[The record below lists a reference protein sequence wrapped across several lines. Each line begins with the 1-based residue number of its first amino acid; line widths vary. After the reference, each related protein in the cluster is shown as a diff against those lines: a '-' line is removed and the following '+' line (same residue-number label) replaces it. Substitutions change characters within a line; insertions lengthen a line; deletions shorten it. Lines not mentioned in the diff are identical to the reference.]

1 MLLICIWSHIFCNI
15 LTWSRKV
22 TTMIDIQVSL
32 TDSFLFSFRSFR
44 TPLILPFST
53 VPPRKNASAW
63 MHRTDCPHCLLR
75 SLSSPVKQSAAIQ
88 ITVTYRTWSTCPQQL
103 KAQPLKAGQLK
114 AQPLKARQVKAQ
126 PLKARQ
132 LKAQPLKAG
141 QLKAFIAINALRKIQ
156 YTIGTN
162 FWNTLYGKRAKKS
175 YALRNLNF
183 NEESPQMGRPRMDKL
198 FRLLLIILISFIVHI
213 SPFIDYIQFY

>member
-1 MLLICIWSHIFCNI
+1 MENHRKMLLICIWSHFFCDI

-22 TTMIDIQVSL
+22 TTMTDIQVSL

-63 MHRTDCPHCLLR
+63 MRRIDCPHCLLR

-103 KAQPLKAGQLK
+103 KVQPLKAGQLKAQPLKAGQLK
-114 AQPLKARQVKAQ
+114 AQPLKAQPSKAK
-126 PLKARQ
+126 PLKVAWTKFSHLLWQ
-132 LKAQPLKAG
+132 
-141 QLKAFIAINALRKIQ
+141 FIIPWFSWPCGLNCLI
-156 YTIGTN
+156 
-162 FWNTLYGKRAKKS
+162 KS
-175 YALRNLNF
+175 WFVVYRN
-183 NEESPQMGRPRMDKL
+183 
-198 FRLLLIILISFIVHI
+198 
-213 SPFIDYIQFY
+213 

>member
-1 MLLICIWSHIFCNI
+1 MENHRKMLLICIWSHIFCNI

-32 TDSFLFSFRSFR
+32 TDRFLFSFRSFR

-63 MHRTDCPHCLLR
+63 MHRIYCPHCLLR

-114 AQPLKARQVKAQ
+114 AQPCTESPTTQGATTESRTTQVNE
-126 PLKARQ
+126 PS
-132 LKAQPLKAG
+132 G
-141 QLKAFIAINALRKIQ
+141 CVSN
-156 YTIGTN
+156 YTIGQCVIIHTK
-162 FWNTLYGKRAKKS
+162 KR
-175 YALRNLNF
+175 LPGLT
-183 NEESPQMGRPRMDKL
+183 KL
-198 FRLLLIILISFIVHI
+198 LHYHLV
-213 SPFIDYIQFY
+213 

>member
-1 MLLICIWSHIFCNI
+1 MENHRKMLLICIWSHIFCNI

-63 MHRTDCPHCLLR
+63 MRRIDCPHCLLR

-114 AQPLKARQVKAQ
+114 AQPLKARQLKAQ

-132 LKAQPLKAG
+132 LKAQPLKAR
-141 QLKAFIAINALRKIQ
+141 QLKAQPLKAQPSKAKPLKVA
-156 YTIGTN
+156 
-162 FWNTLYGKRAKKS
+162 WNKFS
-175 YALRNLNF
+175 H
-183 NEESPQMGRPRMDKL
+183 
-198 FRLLLIILISFIVHI
+198 LLW
-213 SPFIDYIQFY
+213 PFIPWFSWPCGLNCLIKSWFVVYRN